1 MGGATGKTI
10 LLVEDEVII
19 AMAER
24 AMLEKHG
31 FTVLHAGTGE
41 IAVELALGKHSIDL
55 ILMDINL
62 GSGID
67 GTEAATIILQKRDI
81 PLAFLSSHTE
91 RDVVEKTEGITSYG
105 YIVKNS
111 GETVLLASMQ
121 MAFRL
126 YEARRNI
133 QAQRMDIEAAYEEMQ
148 VANEELLQTQQELI
162 EREQALKAEKD
173 FSDAVLD
180 GVPGY
185 LYVYDEE
192 GRLVKWNKKHETMT
206 GYSGEELSRMSL
218 SDWFDEA
225 DLRRVMEA
233 VKQVFETGYGE
244 VEADLI
250 IKDGSKLR
258 ILSNGVRLGM
268 GGRNYFTGVGLD
280 VTERRKAERRVE
292 EQLDELRRWH
302 AVTLGRE
309 GRILQLKAEVN
320 QLLRELGRAPQYSS
334 AMALHKAD
342 GSSPAGSPETCP
354 EANRG

>member
-1 MGGATGKTI
+1 MGSALGKTI

-31 FTVLHAGTGE
+31 YTVLVAGTGE
-41 IAVELALGKHSIDL
+41 QAVDLALNNTCLDL

-62 GSGID
+62 GPGMD
-67 GTEAATIILQKRDI
+67 GTEAATKILAEREV

-126 YEARRNI
+126 YDARKNI
-133 QAQRMDIEAAYEEMQ
+133 QTQRMDIEAAYEEMQ
-148 VANEELLQTQQELI
+148 VANEELLQTQHELI

-173 FSDAVLD
+173 FTDAVLE
-180 GVPGY
+180 GIPGY
-185 LYVYDEE
+185 LYVYDEH

-206 GYSGEELSRMSL
+206 GYSAEELSAMSL
-218 SDWFDEA
+218 SDWFGEE
-225 DLRRVMEA
+225 DLRRVNEA

-244 VEADLI
+244 VEADLM
-250 IKDGSKLR
+250 IKGGGTLR
-258 ILSNGVRLGM
+258 ILSNGVRLTIDGN
-268 GGRNYFTGVGLD
+268 NYFTGVGLD
-280 VTERRKAERRVE
+280 VTERRKAERRIE

-302 AVTLGRE
+302 SVTLGRE
-309 GRILQLKAEVN
+309 GRILQLKAEIN
-320 QLLRELGRAPQYSS
+320 HLLLELGRPPRYTS
-334 AMALHKAD
+334 AKD
-342 GSSPAGSPETCP
+342 QKKT
-354 EANRG
+354 EAAHE